1 MENVKGKFMDRKYR
15 VRPIS
20 ISIKELT
27 LNKSEEGNRRQG
39 ELLPIINNLEY
50 PKQMKDFFIFR
61 FKKHHKYFCCINTK
75 IIPTHRKDLLR
86 SREREKKQIPFK
98 GMIIRQFKTY

>member
-27 LNKSEEGNRRQG
+27 LNMLISFIIITSRIERDFKLIK
-39 ELLPIINNLEY
+39 ELNCEL
-50 PKQMKDFFIFR
+50 F
-61 FKKHHKYFCCINTK
+61 
-75 IIPTHRKDLLR
+75 
-86 SREREKKQIPFK
+86 
-98 GMIIRQFKTY
+98 

>member
-27 LNKSEEGNRRQG
+27 LNKSEEGNRR
-39 ELLPIINNLEY
+39 
-50 PKQMKDFFIFR
+50 
-61 FKKHHKYFCCINTK
+61 
-75 IIPTHRKDLLR
+75 
-86 SREREKKQIPFK
+86 
-98 GMIIRQFKTY
+98 